1 MLELQGNTLFKEIVR
16 KGGHKEAA
24 RERGEAGDGGR
35 AGGGGGRAILA
46 FAFDINLPKSFFLLT
61 FHFSI

>member
-1 MLELQGNTLFKEIVR
+1 MLELQGNKLFKEIVR
-16 KGGHKEAA
+16 KEDTKKQPE
-24 RERGEAGDGGR
+24 REERRGMG
-35 AGGGGGRAILA
+35 AGGVGGAILA